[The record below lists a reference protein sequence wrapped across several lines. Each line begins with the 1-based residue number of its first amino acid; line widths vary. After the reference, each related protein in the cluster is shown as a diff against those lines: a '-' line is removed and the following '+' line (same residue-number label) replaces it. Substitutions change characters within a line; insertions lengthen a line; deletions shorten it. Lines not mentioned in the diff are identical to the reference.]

1 MHSLDL
7 DVENRIGI
15 DALAAL
21 LEYVVSEALLICILD
36 RVDLLEDGGVILEL
50 CKLRKIACV
59 LSKLGADKLI
69 KQACKSGVCG
79 VEPTAM
85 YYAVIHV
92 GDDFKR
98 QLTQEEVNENIRKSE
113 KQCEEYFLGLGYKPV
128 DFEIAEWSGVWF
140 NSDSYYRIIK
150 ETEKAYLLGRVDNLK
165 WRNCEITFWVPKKAI
180 TFKGGK

>member
-1 MHSLDL
+1 MLHINLHTSDF
-7 DVENRIGI
+7 NNMKS
-15 DALAAL
+15 A
-21 LEYVVSEALLICILD
+21 Y
-36 RVDLLEDGGVILEL
+36 
-50 CKLRKIACV
+50 
-59 LSKLGADKLI
+59 SKCDLI
-69 KQACKSGVCG
+69 KTYKNGSRDYKVVTTCPDCSGRGYLSWTNVDEGRCWRCHTIG
-79 VEPTAM
+79 KVS
-85 YYAVIHV
+85 AVIHV
-92 GDDFKR
+92 GDDCKR
-98 QLTQEEVNENIRKSE
+98 QLTQEVNENIRKSE